1 MERLT
6 EKHYTG
12 DGYYLKC
19 SGVAGCPD
27 SCDDCDKLDEVIERL
42 GSYEDAEEQ
51 GRLWITPCKIGDHVW
66 WLHGSTITECR
77 VHRIQI
83 NKNGL
88 FLGIKST
95 VAHGMFPTSCL
106 GKTLFMTREEAEAAS
121 AGKGDKD
128 G

>member
-51 GRLWITPCKIGDHVW
+51 GRLWITPCGP
-66 WLHGSTITECR
+66 LQGLQAPCR
-77 VHRIQI
+77 R
-83 NKNGL
+83 N
-88 FLGIKST
+88 
-95 VAHGMFPTSCL
+95 
-106 GKTLFMTREEAEAAS
+106 R
-121 AGKGDKD
+121 AGQLSVQPQNDWSGQT
-128 G
+128 